1 MASKLIM
8 RQYIPLPPHPAG
20 DFDHGDIYLPNGR
33 VFVANTAAGT
43 VEVIDGEHLRHLTT
57 IPGCPEASG
66 VLCTQDEALIFAA
79 ARGAGKLLVI
89 DPATNAV
96 LRTVAVGSRP
106 NGLAWDRRRKR
117 LLVADV
123 QDNTARLVDPQ
134 AGEVMAQVELPGRP
148 RWAVYHQARDRF
160 LVNIREPAC
169 VAVLSADPFAL
180 VEQFPVWSPGPHG
193 LDLDQEG
200 RRAFVACD
208 GSTVVT
214 LDLASGRE
222 QARVSIAGPPDAI
235 WHNHRLGRLYVA
247 IAHLGILDEAPGVIN
262 VVNTQSMTVEDQ
274 LPTEVGAH
282 TTAYDALRQRL
293 YVFLPSCRVAVYEE
307 SEVG

>member
-1 MASKLIM
+1 MASKLVL
-8 RQYIPLPPHPAG
+8 RQYIPLPPHPEG
-20 DFDHGDIYLPNGR
+20 DFDHGEIYIESGR

-43 VEVIDGEHLRHLTT
+43 VEVIDGEHLCHLAT

-66 VLCTQDEALIFAA
+66 VLCAQEDALIFAA

-89 DPATNAV
+89 DPTTNTV
-96 LRTVAVGSRP
+96 LRTAAVGQKP
-106 NGLAWDRRRKR
+106 NGLAWDPRRKH

-123 QDNTARLVDPQ
+123 QENKARLVDPQ
-134 AGEVMAQVELPGRP
+134 VSEVMASVELPGRP

-169 VAVLSADPFAL
+169 VAVLSADPFVL
-180 VEQFPVWSPGPHG
+180 VERFPVWSPGPHG
-193 LDLDQEG
+193 LDLDQDG

-214 LDLASGRE
+214 LDLARGRE
-222 QARVSIAGPPDAI
+222 QARVPIAGPPDAI
-235 WHNHRLGRLYVA
+235 WHNHQRGRLYVA
-247 IAHLGILDEAPGVIN
+247 IAHLGILDEAPGVID
-262 VVNTQSMTVEDQ
+262 VVNTTTMTVEEQ
-274 LPTEVGAH
+274 ITTEAGAH
-282 TTAYDALRQRL
+282 TTAYDAQRQRL

-307 SEVG
+307 HEVE

>member
-1 MASKLIM
+1 MLPAQTAHHHRQCSACAHASL
-8 RQYIPLPPHPAG
+8 
-20 DFDHGDIYLPNGR
+20 
-33 VFVANTAAGT
+33 
-43 VEVIDGEHLRHLTT
+43 
-57 IPGCPEASG
+57 
-66 VLCTQDEALIFAA
+66 
-79 ARGAGKLLVI
+79 
-89 DPATNAV
+89 
-96 LRTVAVGSRP
+96 SRP
-106 NGLAWDRRRKR
+106 TSAVMDARCWSGWPDLCFVLSDK

-123 QDNTARLVDPQ
+123 QDNTAQLVDPQ

-148 RWAVYHQARDRF
+148 RWAVYQQAGDRF

-180 VEQFPVWSPGPHG
+180 VERFPVWSPGPHG